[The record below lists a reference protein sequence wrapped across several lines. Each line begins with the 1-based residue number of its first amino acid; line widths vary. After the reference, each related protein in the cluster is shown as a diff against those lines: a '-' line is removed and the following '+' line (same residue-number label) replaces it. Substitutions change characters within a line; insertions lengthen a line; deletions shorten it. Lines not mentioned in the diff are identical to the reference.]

1 MTIGIA
7 SRFLLMRQ
15 LLSGL
20 IASMEGISIVLDIDN
35 PLTCIDLIRAALP
48 QILLIDSYDL
58 AADLVVVRQL
68 TKLFAGMNI
77 VLLTGLIDDRSELLA
92 IEAGA
97 KGCISK
103 GSDPRVLEK
112 ALHLVKGGQYW
123 MSREV
128 ASLVAGKLLGE
139 FNAHQDRS
147 KDLTQRELEILAL
160 LARGQVNKEI
170 ACKLGVSENTVKAH
184 LASIYRKL
192 GVTTRLGA
200 VLHYFREAQEKGG
213 QATQLKVSPAEV
225 SRLVAAQGEQAPES
239 AQIPP
244 DSPPGLP
251 PIRTIHSN

>member
-1 MTIGIA
+1 MTVGIV

-15 LLSGL
+15 LLGGL
-20 IASMEGISIVLDIDN
+20 LAGMEGFSVVLDIDN
-35 PLTCIDLIRAALP
+35 PLTSIDLIKAAQP

-58 AADLVVVRQL
+58 TADLVTVRQL
-68 TKLFAGMNI
+68 AKLFPGMNI
-77 VLLTGLIDDRSELLA
+77 VLLTGLIDDRSELQA

-112 ALHLVKGGQYW
+112 VLHLVKGGQYW

-128 ASLVAGKLLGE
+128 ASQVARKLLGDL
-139 FNAHQDRS
+139 NAHEDRS
-147 KDLTQRELEILAL
+147 KDLTQRECEVLAL

-170 ACKLGVSENTVKAH
+170 ACKLAVSENTVKAH

-213 QATQLKVSPAEV
+213 QATQLKASPDEI
-225 SRLVAAQGEQAPES
+225 SRLVAPQGEQAPES
-239 AQIPP
+239 SQRPLGP
-244 DSPPGLP
+244 LPGLP
-251 PIRTIHSN
+251 PIRRH

>member
-1 MTIGIA
+1 MTVGIV

-15 LLSGL
+15 LLIGL
-20 IASMEGISIVLDIDN
+20 LASMEGFSVVLDIDN
-35 PLTCIDLIRAALP
+35 PLTSIDLIRASLP
-48 QILLIDSYDL
+48 QILLIDCDDF

-68 TKLFAGMNI
+68 TKLFPGMNI
-77 VLLTGLIDDRSELLA
+77 VLLTGLIDDRAELQA

-103 GSDPRVLEK
+103 GSHPRVVEK
-112 ALHLVKGGQYW
+112 ALHLVKEGQYW

-128 ASLVAGKLLGE
+128 ASMVAGKLLGG
-139 FNAHQDRS
+139 FNAHEDCS

-170 ACKLGVSENTVKAH
+170 ACKLAVSENTVKAH

-213 QATQLKVSPAEV
+213 KATQLKVSPDEI
-225 SRLVAAQGEQAPES
+225 SRLVAPQGEQAPES
-239 AQIPP
+239 PQKPLGP
-244 DSPPGLP
+244 LPGLP
-251 PIRTIHSN
+251 PIRRH

>member
-1 MTIGIA
+1 MTIGII

-15 LLSGL
+15 LFADLLAG
-20 IASMEGISIVLDIDN
+20 MEGFSVVLDIDN
-35 PLTCIDLIRAALP
+35 PLTSIDRIKAARP
-48 QILLIDSYDL
+48 EILLIDSVDFT
-58 AADLVVVRQL
+58 ADLGTVRQL
-68 TKLFAGMNI
+68 TNLLPGMNI
-77 VLLTGLIDDRSELLA
+77 VLLTGLIDDHSELQA

-103 GSDPRVLEK
+103 GSHPRVVEK

-139 FNAHQDRS
+139 FNAQEDRS
-147 KDLTQRELEILAL
+147 KDLTQRELDILAL

-170 ACKLGVSENTVKAH
+170 ACKLAVSENTVKAH

-213 QATQLKVSPAEV
+213 RATQLKVSPAEV
-225 SRLVAAQGEQAPES
+225 SRLVAPQGEQAPES
-239 AQIPP
+239 PQKPLGP
-244 DSPPGLP
+244 LPGLP
-251 PIRTIHSN
+251 PLRRH